1 VDDPAPLS
9 RPRSALEPIEFVL
22 APKYLGAL
30 IAVPCLSIV
39 ANVCGI
45 LAGALF
51 MFFSIRLTPVL
62 YLRYVFAAI
71 DLRDVVMGLIKSIVF
86 GTIITQ
92 VGCLEGFRVHGGPD
106 SVGRSTTS
114 AVVKSTFLVIIAD
127 AIFTAIFYFTGT
139 H

>member
-1 VDDPAPLS
+1 M
-9 RPRSALEPIEFVL
+9 ALEPIEFVL
-22 APKYLGAL
+22 APKYLAAL

-39 ANVCGI
+39 ANACGI